1 MSIFNPDVSSE
12 VRPEQGVTFNPTGS
26 TLSAISNLTNAA
38 LSTRSTREP
47 SAREVDAG
55 LITAASERIQKL
67 EPLRKSNP
75 KAYRKGLREVQIN
88 FMRNGGNVDQ
98 LDELILTQTG
108 QQSDVAMFDA
118 EERDFMAFLADE
130 ETARTYYAAAV
141 YESELN
147 NLGLSPSQLEEQAYK
162 QYLLE
167 QSISTITATNQQ
179 QFDTF
184 DFPGKRAAFMTEVK
198 AETAMFL
205 RNPTDYG
212 SGDVQTA
219 LALKLEEID
228 TLKTQALEVA
238 PNIDLSKYDQ
248 LKEEVKLAYGVI
260 ENAVTA
266 PLDEKLKKRVVQ
278 KVTNLVDQGKI
289 TDVQGIL
296 VTQALGDPRIL
307 EIILAQEGEGS
318 PIQDLVDAIKMLG
331 VSEIPPEAQ
340 TEGSEGEGQVP
351 TSQITSHVN
360 GKAEARGEG
369 ENIALVGPYSTANKL
384 NKLVHTEPDSVRVWG
399 GMMAD
404 RNAALIYLGSGGNY
418 WTDRTYGRS
427 FNTNYFKNLENL
439 KSADP
444 ELYEVVRAQTLEA
457 IDQSIITLTNTIEDN
472 ELFVVNPDGTVSVSD
487 GFEEDLAKFLGNP
500 YSPKMP
506 NVKESMPTVMRGIR
520 EAYGV
525 VDGKPD
531 LLSALADPTA
541 SKIHALGA
549 GYKPQ
554 DKAYIANFIRHARGM
569 SSIFKD
575 TRPEALRE
583 ALGSM
588 DFLRKLRARLTGAE
602 PGGNFAAQAI
612 QPENRGFGRSGAG
625 SMTTTQLPP
634 PVQSPPVNPR
644 PEVANSLPKIN
655 PDFIESV
662 EGNESSMYVPN
673 KRGEVIGN
681 SGPTIG
687 AGVDLGQRNFEDL
700 NGLPTDLIE
709 KLKPYL
715 GLKRQEAL
723 DFVKSN
729 PLTLSDEEITTINQ
743 WAKRKETEKLI
754 ENWNRDSD
762 VPFESL
768 TPEQATVVASVLY
781 QYGSPSRV
789 PRFWKYATNG
799 QWKLVEKELRAF
811 GDNFQS
817 RRTREA
823 NYLVT
828 GKF

>member
-1 MSIFNPDVSSE
+1 
-12 VRPEQGVTFNPTGS
+12 
-26 TLSAISNLTNAA
+26 
-38 LSTRSTREP
+38 
-47 SAREVDAG
+47 
-55 LITAASERIQKL
+55 
-67 EPLRKSNP
+67 
-75 KAYRKGLREVQIN
+75 LREVQIN

-167 QSISTITATNQQ
+167 QGISTITATNQQ

-184 DFPGKRAAFMTEVK
+184 GFPGKRAAFMTEVK

-351 TSQITSHVN
+351 TPQITSHVN

-418 WTDRTYGRS
+418 WTDRTYERS

-444 ELYEVVRAQTLEA
+444 ELYGVVRAQTLEA

-588 DFLRKLRARLTGAE
+588 DFLRKLRARLTGEE

-612 QPENRGFGRSGAG
+612 QPENRGFGQEAPVRGVTVKPLEEELSENPVNAELP
-625 SMTTTQLPP
+625 STEEITQKFSDLNFRKEFATKVDNLLPP
-634 PVQSPPVNPR
+634 PEQDEAFVRKVRDVAVNLGASPDDLWKIMGFETAGSFNPAQPNNYGSSGTGLIQFMRSTAREMGTSVEELMQMDRVEQLDWVEQYLERWLSAKNVSKPTLGDLYLAVLWPAAVGKAPDEVLFDKNENPR
-644 PEVANSLPKIN
+644 AYKQNSIFDDMGDK
-655 PDFIESV
+655 DGKVTKAE
-662 EGNESSMYVPN
+662 
-673 KRGEVIGN
+673 
-681 SGPTIG
+681 
-687 AGVDLGQRNFEDL
+687 
-700 NGLPTDLIE
+700 
-709 KLKPYL
+709 
-715 GLKRQEAL
+715 
-723 DFVKSN
+723 
-729 PLTLSDEEITTINQ
+729 
-743 WAKRKETEKLI
+743 
-754 ENWNRDSD
+754 
-762 VPFESL
+762 
-768 TPEQATVVASVLY
+768 
-781 QYGSPSRV
+781 
-789 PRFWKYATNG
+789 
-799 QWKLVEKELRAF
+799 VEKVITE
-811 GDNFQS
+811 
-817 RRTREA
+817 RTSA
-823 NYLVT
+823 WIWPGVS
-828 GKF
+828 